1 MPLDSGT
8 KAPVPDIR
16 IYSGSMA
23 AAMEQAFKEEWP
35 TVMGYDTDP
44 PASSEQLNLMF
55 RAIAQGVIRHLQQNS
70 TSMKVTVTVNIGG
83 FNYTGEGAVTDIE
96 FI

>member
-8 KAPVPDIR
+8 KAPGATTYD
-16 IYSGSMA
+16 GSMA

-35 TVMGYDTDP
+35 TVMGDADI

-55 RAIAQGVIRHLQQNS
+55 RAIAQGVIRHLAQNS
-70 TSMKVTVTVNIGG
+70 ASMKVTVTVKIGV
-83 FNYTGEGAVTDIE
+83 NDYTGTGTVTGIE
-96 FI
+96 FV

>member
-8 KAPVPDIR
+8 KSPGATS
-16 IYSGSMA
+16 YSGSMT

-35 TVMGYDTDP
+35 YVMGDADL

-55 RAIAQGVIRHLQQNS
+55 RAVAQGVIRHLKQNS
-70 TSMKVTVTVNIGG
+70 TSMKVTVTVNVGG
-83 FNYTGEGAVTDIE
+83 TSYTGTGTVTDIE
-96 FI
+96 II

>member
-8 KAPVPDIR
+8 KAPGALF
-16 IYSGSMA
+16 YSGSMA

-35 TVMGYDTDP
+35 TVMGDADL

-55 RAIAQGVIRHLQQNS
+55 RAISQGVIRHLVQNS
-70 TSMKVTVTVNIGG
+70 ASMKVTVTVNIG
-83 FNYTGEGAVTDIE
+83 NSDYTGTGTVTDIE
-96 FI
+96 FN

>member
-8 KAPVPDIR
+8 KASGAAG
-16 IYSGSMA
+16 YSGSMA

-35 TVMGYDTDP
+35 TVMGDADV

-55 RAIAQGVIRHLQQNS
+55 RAIAQGVIRHLKQNS
-70 TSMKVTVTVNIGG
+70 ASMKVEVTVNISGT
-83 FNYTGEGAVTDIE
+83 NYSGTGTVNIIDI
-96 FI
+96 I